1 LTVKDPSPFAS
12 LSQSVIRDA
21 MSATCNQQL
30 NDLLIFDSVTSTNDE
45 LWQRLERRF
54 TTPAVCLSEHQ
65 TAGRGRRGDQ
75 WQSPPAGNLY
85 FSLFWPF
92 PANTLQNGLSIAI
105 GIGLINT
112 LKEHGISDLKLKWPN
127 DILVNRHKL
136 AGILVE
142 SRFGNQHTTVIGVG
156 LNFKLPTATRNKIQQ
171 PTTSLQQLC
180 TNVPCRNKLAG
191 HLIQNMIETLT
202 LFQARGLQDFVPLWP
217 QYDAFH
223 EATIQLISDNS
234 TMTVKAQG
242 IDENG
247 ALRYEHQNQ
256 LHTLSDSHVSIRFAS

>member
-1 LTVKDPSPFAS
+1 LTVLDPSLFAP
-12 LSQSVIRDA
+12 LSKSIIRDA
-21 MSATCNQQL
+21 MSADCYQQL
-30 NDLLIFDSVTSTNDE
+30 DDVLIFDSVTSTNDQ
-45 LWQRLERRF
+45 LWQRLEQGLNS
-54 TTPAVCLSEHQ
+54 PAVCLSEHQ

-85 FSLFWPF
+85 LSLFWPF

-112 LKEHGISDLKLKWPN
+112 LKAYGIKDLQLKWPN

-142 SRFGNQHTTVIGVG
+142 SRYGNQQNTVIGVG
-156 LNFKLPTATRNKIQQ
+156 LNFKLPTATRDKIQQ

-180 TNVPCRNKLAG
+180 TDVPCRNQLAG

-202 LFQARGLQDFVPLWP
+202 LFQARGLQDFVPLWS
-217 QYDAFH
+217 QYDALH
-223 EATIQLISDNS
+223 DTAIQLVSDDATI
-234 TMTVKAQG
+234 TVKAQG

-256 LHTLSDSHVSIRFAS
+256 IHTLSHSHVSIRFAS

>member
-1 LTVKDPSPFAS
+1 LTFIKSTPFPP
-12 LSQSVIRDA
+12 LSQSVIRRA
-21 MSATCNQQL
+21 MSESSYQQL
-30 NDLLIFDSVTSTNDE
+30 DGIAIFDSVTSTNDQ
-45 LWQRLERRF
+45 LWQRLEQGHN
-54 TTPAVCLSEHQ
+54 TPSVCLSEQQ

-92 PANTLQNGLSIAI
+92 PADTLKNGLSIAI

-112 LKEHGISDLKLKWPN
+112 LKSNGVNGLQLKWPN
-127 DILVNRHKL
+127 DVLVNRHKL

-142 SRFGNQHTTVIGVG
+142 SRYGNQHNTVIGVG
-156 LNFKLPTATRNKIQQ
+156 LNFKLPATTRDKIQQ

-180 TNVPCRNKLAG
+180 TQVPCRNKLAG

-202 LFQARGLQDFVPLWP
+202 LFQARGLQDFVPLWS
-217 QYDAFH
+217 QYDALH
-223 EATIQLISDNS
+223 NATIQLISDDS

-256 LHTLSDSHVSIRFAS
+256 LHTLIRSHVRIRFAS